1 MKTTLIYTGAMFVVA
16 ATAFTCADY
25 ASAVSDNTKHP
36 NADSQYQFSIGNWR
50 IVKHSFQLRI
60 PKDGKP
66 LSQLIIEA
74 PSTVAVS
81 NDIEVLNTKGQKI
94 NINTFANGKQI
105 IIDFPEK
112 VISNTKLLVNLNR
125 VRQPITGPASVYRL
139 SAKVVGS
146 DTEILMGE
154 AQFPTF

>member
-16 ATAFTCADY
+16 ATAFTCIDY

-36 NADSQYQFSIGNWR
+36 NTDSQYQFSIGNWR

-94 NINTFANGKQI
+94 NINTLANGKQI
-105 IIDFPEK
+105 IINFPEK
-112 VISNTKLLVNLNR
+112 VIYNTKLLVNLNR

-146 DTEILMGE
+146 DTEIFMGE

>member
-1 MKTTLIYTGAMFVVA
+1 MKAILICAGAMFVVA
-16 ATAFTCADY
+16 ATTLTSTNY
-25 ASAVSDNTKHP
+25 ASAVSDNSKYP
-36 NADSQYQFSIGNWR
+36 NADSQYQLPTGNWR

-81 NDIEVLNTKGQKI
+81 NDIEVLNTAGQKI
-94 NINTFANGKQI
+94 NINVFANGKQI
-105 IIDFPEK
+105 IIDFSEK
-112 VISNTKLLVNLNR
+112 VISNTRLLVNLNR
-125 VRQPITGPASVYRL
+125 VRQPITGPASEYRL

-146 DTEILMGE
+146 DAEIFMGK